1 MNVWYLDKNNSQL
14 EFPVN
19 YIEVQQKLLD
29 SLLVGNNTG
38 ALNLVYNLITTDVT
52 KEYLLTQVILPTIN
66 IIDDLYDR
74 GRISESERQ
83 TFQTFAMDLV
93 ALIRLAPH
101 SSSKNLKAH
110 SLCVAGSESS
120 VHFAKIASALMN
132 LSGWNS
138 VFMGNVETKI
148 DPFFDID
155 LQRFILKFYGKNKG
169 LVVILIFSFS
179 EGTLR
184 FLCNAV
190 KSLKSRFTGDL
201 RLILFT
207 KEELSGAAQTLGA
220 DRVTWDIVQLNKLL
234 ESEYKRSYG

>member
-1 MNVWYLDKNNSQL
+1 LNVWYLDKNTSQL
-14 EFPVN
+14 EFPIN
-19 YIEVQQKLLD
+19 YVEVQQKLLD

-66 IIDDLYDR
+66 IIDDLYNR

-83 TFQTFAMDLV
+83 AFQTFAMDLI
-93 ALIRLAPH
+93 ALVGLVPNTSPRTLRAR
-101 SSSKNLKAH
+101 
-110 SLCVAGSESS
+110 SLCIAGSESS
-120 VHFAKIASALMN
+120 VHFAKIASAVMN
-132 LSGWNS
+132 LSGWNA

-155 LQRFILKFYGKNKG
+155 LQRFILKFYGKSKG

-179 EGTLR
+179 EGPLR

-190 KSLKSRFTGDL
+190 KSLKSRFSGDL

-207 KEELSGAAQTLGA
+207 KEELGGTAQTLGA
-220 DRVTWDIVQLNKLL
+220 DWVTWDIFQLHKWL
-234 ESEYKRSYG
+234 ESEYKKSYG